1 MRHQAIHRP
10 SCRRAPV
17 ILRLRKADSPDE
29 GEPASSSPY
38 SDAAAMHAPI
48 A

>member
-17 ILRLRKADSPDE
+17 ILRLRKAGSPDE
-29 GEPASSSPY
+29 DKPASSNPY